1 MKAACR
7 SLLRASACR
16 FFSAVIAEP
25 IFVGYREVMKTTI
38 EIPDRLF
45 REVKATAAS
54 RGESLRQFLTD
65 ALAER
70 LRHVEAQ
77 SRRPWMR
84 HYGALRDY
92 SDELDRIE
100 RVVEEEFEKVDR
112 RDWA

>member
-1 MKAACR
+1 MVY
-7 SLLRASACR
+7 SGL
-16 FFSAVIAEP
+16 
-25 IFVGYREVMKTTI
+25 MKTTI

-45 REVKATAAS
+45 REVKATAACH
-54 RGESLRQFLTD
+54 GQSLRQFLTD
-65 ALAER
+65 ALVEK

-100 RVVEEEFEKVDR
+100 RVVEDEFENVDP

>member
-1 MKAACR
+1 
-7 SLLRASACR
+7 
-16 FFSAVIAEP
+16 
-25 IFVGYREVMKTTI
+25 MKTTI

-54 RGESLRQFLTD
+54 QGQSLRRFLTD
-65 ALAER
+65 ALVER

-77 SRRPWMR
+77 SRRPWMK
-84 HYGALRDY
+84 HFGALRDY

-100 RVVEEEFEKVDR
+100 RVVEDEFENVDP